1 MTFARTQWVW
11 MNGEVIPWS
20 KATTHVSAHGLHYG
34 TGVFEGIRCYATN
47 NGPALFRVEEH
58 LARFFA
64 SAEIHGIEIPFSS
77 DHLTDAITRV
87 IGKIGS
93 TPVTLDQLLTLAAEV
108 SACTRVNVLWKL

>member
-1 MTFARTQWVW
+1 MASIMARVYLKVSGATQPIMDQRCFVLR
-11 MNGEVIPWS
+11 GTS
-20 KATTHVSAHGLHYG
+20 HG
-34 TGVFEGIRCYATN
+34 
-47 NGPALFRVEEH
+47 
-58 LARFFA
+58 FFA

-87 IGKIGS
+87 IGKMGS